1 MVAQLRDQDLIASLF
16 VNDPMLGSDSARPI
30 ALQRVLQRLRLSDTG
45 GGTTHDFFN
54 EQIDSRNHL
63 RIRLLPIKTIVPG
76 LRREDEIHA
85 PSLILRLIPLP
96 RFKISTAASNRR
108 AFAGERNR

>member
-1 MVAQLRDQDLIASLF
+1 MQLRDQDLIASLF

-30 ALQRVLQRLRLSDTG
+30 APQHVLQRLGFSDTG
-45 GGTTHDFFN
+45 GGTTHDFFD

-63 RIRLLPIKTIVPG
+63 RIRLLPIKIIVPG

-96 RFKISTAASNRR
+96 RFKMSTAASNRR
-108 AFAGERNR
+108 AFAGVRSR